1 MLSMYGEQARRCLEV
16 EARAIQSL
24 ISRINGE
31 FDQAIEMILACRGRV
46 VVTGI
51 GKSGL
56 IGRKVSATLAS
67 TGTPSFFLHPSEG
80 LHGDVGMVTGD
91 DIVMAFSNS
100 GDTAELLGLLPALK
114 RIGARIIAM
123 CGRPGGMLVRN
134 ADLFLNIGVAE
145 EACPLG
151 LTPTASTTA
160 ALAMGDAIA
169 MALLSARKFTAEDF
183 AVFHPGG
190 ALGQK
195 LLTVADHMHKGG
207 DNPVIAAGKTVREA
221 LFVITA
227 KGLGAA
233 SVTSEDGTLLGIITD
248 GDIRRGFE
256 KGNDFLDQK
265 VEAFMTRTP
274 RTISPEKLAATAL
287 HLMEAHRPRPIT
299 VLPVVD
305 DGMKSVGMLHITD
318 LLRRGMV

>member
-1 MLSMYGEQARRCLEV
+1 MYGEQARRCLAV
-16 EARAIQSL
+16 EARAIEQL
-24 ISRINGE
+24 MDRINGE
-31 FDQAIEMILACRGRV
+31 FDQAVGMILECRGRI

-80 LHGDVGMVTGD
+80 LHGDVGMVTGED
-91 DIVMAFSNS
+91 VVLAISNS

-123 CGRPGGMLVRN
+123 CGRRGGALVQN
-134 ADLFLNIGVAE
+134 ADLFLDVGVE
-145 EACPLG
+145 REACPLG

-160 ALAMGDAIA
+160 ALAMGDALA
-169 MALLSARKFTAEDF
+169 MALLSARQFSAEDF

-195 LLTVADHMHKGG
+195 LLTVADHMHKDD
-207 DNPVIAAGKTVREA
+207 DNPLIEAGKTVREA

-227 KGLGAA
+227 KGLGVA
-233 SVTSEDGTLLGIITD
+233 SVISPDGMLLGIITD

-256 KGNDFLDQK
+256 KGNDFLDLR
-265 VEAFMTRTP
+265 VEQFMTRTP
-274 RTISPEKLAATAL
+274 RTIGAEELAATAL
-287 HLMEAHRPRPIT
+287 RRLETNLPRPIT

-305 DGMKSVGMLHITD
+305 AAGRPMGMLHITD

>member
-1 MLSMYGEQARRCLEV
+1 MHGEQARRCLSI
-16 EARAIQSL
+16 EARAVESL
-24 ISRINGE
+24 LARIDGE
-31 FDQAIEMILACRGRV
+31 FDKAVEMILACRGRV

-80 LHGDVGMVTGD
+80 LHGDVGMVTAED
-91 DIVMAFSNS
+91 VVLALSNS
-100 GDTAELLGLLPALK
+100 GDTAEMVGLLPALK

-123 CGRPGGMLVRN
+123 CGRKDSTLVRN
-134 ADLFLNIGVAE
+134 ADLFLDVSVE
-145 EACPLG
+145 QEACPLG

-169 MALLSARKFTAEDF
+169 MALLSARKFSAEDF

-207 DNPVIAAGKTVREA
+207 DNPMIPAGKTVREA

-227 KGLGAA
+227 KGLGAT
-233 SVTSEDGTLLGIITD
+233 SVVSPAGILLGLITD

-256 KGNDFLDQK
+256 KGNDFLDLT
-265 VEAFMTRTP
+265 VEKFMTCTP
-274 RTISPEKLAATAL
+274 RTIGPEELAASAL
-287 HLMEAHRPRPIT
+287 RRMESNIPSPIT

-305 DGMKSVGMLHITD
+305 AQMHPVGMLHLTD

>member
-1 MLSMYGEQARRCLEV
+1 MYGEQARRCLGI
-16 EARAIQSL
+16 EARAIESL
-24 ISRINGE
+24 IARIDGE
-31 FDQAIEMILACRGRV
+31 FDQAIEMILSCKGRV

-56 IGRKVSATLAS
+56 IGRKVAATLAS

-91 DIVMAFSNS
+91 DIVLAISNS
-100 GDTAELLGLLPALK
+100 GDTAELLGLLPALT

-123 CGRPGGMLVRN
+123 CGCRDGALVQN
-134 ADLFLNIGVAE
+134 ADLFLNVGVE
-145 EACPLG
+145 QEACPLG

-169 MALLSARKFTAEDF
+169 MALLSARKFSAEDF

-195 LLTVADHMHKGG
+195 LLTVADHMHKEE
-207 DNPVIAAGKTVREA
+207 DNPVIQAGKSVREA
-221 LFVITA
+221 LFVITS
-227 KGLGAA
+227 KGLGAT
-233 SVTSEDGTLLGIITD
+233 SVITEEGTLLGLITD

-256 KGNDFLDQK
+256 KGNEFLDQK
-265 VEAFMTRTP
+265 VEDFMTRDP
-274 RTISPEKLAATAL
+274 RTIMPEELAAKAL
-287 HLMEAHRPRPIT
+287 HIMESHRPRPVT

-305 DGMKSVGMLHITD
+305 TDQRSIGMLHITD

>member
-1 MLSMYGEQARRCLEV
+1 MYGEQARRCLGI
-16 EARAIQSL
+16 EARAIESL
-24 ISRINGE
+24 IARIDGE
-31 FDQAIEMILACRGRV
+31 FDQAIEMILSCKGRV

-56 IGRKVSATLAS
+56 IGRKVAATLAS

-91 DIVMAFSNS
+91 DIVLAISNS
-100 GDTAELLGLLPALK
+100 GDTAELLGLLPALT

-123 CGRPGGMLVRN
+123 CGCRDGALVQN
-134 ADLFLNIGVAE
+134 ADLFLDVGVE
-145 EACPLG
+145 QEACPLG

-169 MALLSARKFTAEDF
+169 MALLSARKFSAEDF

-195 LLTVADHMHKGG
+195 LLTVADHMHKEE
-207 DNPVIAAGKTVREA
+207 DNPVIHAGKSVREA

-227 KGLGAA
+227 KGLGAT
-233 SVTSEDGTLLGIITD
+233 SVITEQGKLLGLITD

-256 KGNDFLDQK
+256 KGNEFLDQK
-265 VEAFMTRTP
+265 VEDFMTREP
-274 RTISPEKLAATAL
+274 RTIMPGELAAKAL
-287 HLMEAHRPRPIT
+287 HIMESHRPRPVT

-305 DGMKSVGMLHITD
+305 TDQHSIGMLHITD

>member
-1 MLSMYGEQARRCLEV
+1 MHGEQARRCLDI
-16 EARAIQSL
+16 EARAVASL

-31 FDQAIEMILACRGRV
+31 FDKAIEMILACQGRV

-100 GDTAELLGLLPALK
+100 GDTAELLGLLPVLK
-114 RIGARIIAM
+114 RIGARIIAL
-123 CGRPGGMLVRN
+123 CGCKDGILVRN
-134 ADLFLNIGVAE
+134 ADLFLDVAVE
-145 EACPLG
+145 QEACPLG

-169 MALLSARKFTAEDF
+169 MALLSARKFSAEDF

-195 LLTVADHMHKGG
+195 LLTVADHMHKGE
-207 DNPVIAAGKTVREA
+207 DNPVIPAGKTVREA

-227 KGLGAA
+227 KGLGAT
-233 SVTSEDGTLLGIITD
+233 SVIADDGGLLGLITD

-274 RTISPEKLAATAL
+274 RTISPDELAAAAL
-287 HLMEAHRPRPIT
+287 RRMEANKPTPIT
-299 VLPVVD
+299 VLPVINSE
-305 DGMKSVGMLHITD
+305 GCAIGMLHITD

>member
-1 MLSMYGEQARRCLEV
+1 MTLYGEQARLCLEI
-16 EARAIQSL
+16 EADAVKSL

-31 FDQAIEMILACRGRV
+31 FDKAIEMILQCQGRV

-80 LHGDVGMVTGD
+80 LHGDIGMVTGE
-91 DIVMAFSNS
+91 DIVLAFSNS
-100 GDTAELLGLLPALK
+100 GDTAELIGLLPALK
-114 RIGARIIAM
+114 RIGARIIAL
-123 CGRPGGMLVRN
+123 CGREGGVLVQN
-134 ADLFLNIGVAE
+134 ADLFIDVGVE
-145 EACPLG
+145 REACPLG

-160 ALAMGDAIA
+160 ALAMGDAMA
-169 MALLSARKFTAEDF
+169 MALLSARKFSAEDF

-195 LLTVADHMHKGG
+195 LLTVADHMHKGE
-207 DNPVIAAGKTVREA
+207 DNPVIQAGKTVREA

-227 KGLGAA
+227 KGLGAT
-233 SVTSEDGTLLGIITD
+233 SVITKDGVLLGLITD
-248 GDIRRGFE
+248 GDIRRGFV
-256 KGNDFLDQK
+256 KGNDFLDWK
-265 VEAFMTRTP
+265 VEEFMTRTP
-274 RTISPEKLAATAL
+274 RTIRPEELAAAAL
-287 HLMEAHRPRPIT
+287 RRMEANRPTPIT
-299 VLPVVD
+299 VLPVTDSEGKVN
-305 DGMKSVGMLHITD
+305 GMLHITD

>member
-1 MLSMYGEQARRCLEV
+1 MYGEQARRCLGI
-16 EARAIQSL
+16 EARAIESL
-24 ISRINGE
+24 IARIDGE
-31 FDQAIEMILACRGRV
+31 FDQAIEMILSCKGRV

-56 IGRKVSATLAS
+56 IGRKVAATLAS

-91 DIVMAFSNS
+91 DIVLAISNS
-100 GDTAELLGLLPALK
+100 GDTAELLGLLPALT

-123 CGRPGGMLVRN
+123 CGCRDGALVQN
-134 ADLFLNIGVAE
+134 ADLFLDVGVE
-145 EACPLG
+145 QEACPLG

-169 MALLSARKFTAEDF
+169 MALLSARKFSAEDF

-195 LLTVADHMHKGG
+195 LLTVADHMHKEE
-207 DNPVIAAGKTVREA
+207 DNPVIQAGKSVREA
-221 LFVITA
+221 LFVITS
-227 KGLGAA
+227 KGLGAT
-233 SVTSEDGTLLGIITD
+233 SVITEQGKLLGLITD

-256 KGNDFLDQK
+256 KGNEFLDQK
-265 VEAFMTRTP
+265 VEDFMTCDP
-274 RTISPEKLAATAL
+274 RTVMPGELAAKAL
-287 HLMEAHRPRPIT
+287 HIMESHRPRPVT

-305 DGMKSVGMLHITD
+305 TDQHSIGMLHITD

>member
-1 MLSMYGEQARRCLEV
+1 MYGEQARRCLSIEAHAV
-16 EARAIQSL
+16 EAL
-24 ISRINGE
+24 ISRIDGE
-31 FDQAIEMILACRGRV
+31 FDKAIDMILNCRGRI

-80 LHGDVGMVTGD
+80 LHGDVGMVTSE
-91 DIVMAFSNS
+91 DIVLAFSNS
-100 GDTAELLGLLPALK
+100 GDTPELLGLLPALK
-114 RIGARIIAM
+114 RIGARIIAL
-123 CGRPGGMLVRN
+123 CGSRDGILVRN
-134 ADLFLNIGVAE
+134 ADLFLDVGVE
-145 EACPLG
+145 QEACPLG

-169 MALLSARKFTAEDF
+169 IVLLTARKFSAEDF

-190 ALGQK
+190 SLGQK
-195 LLTVADHMHKGG
+195 LLTVADHMHKGEN
-207 DNPVIAAGKTVREA
+207 NPVIAAGKTVKEA

-227 KGLGAA
+227 KGLGAT
-233 SVTSEDGTLLGIITD
+233 SVTEADGTLLGIITD

-256 KGNDFLDQK
+256 KGNDFLDLK
-265 VEAFMTRTP
+265 VEDFMTRTP
-274 RTISPEKLAATAL
+274 RTIGPDELAAAAL
-287 HLMEAHRPRPIT
+287 RRMEANQPTPVT

-305 DGMKSVGMLHITD
+305 SAGCSVGMLHLTD

>member
-1 MLSMYGEQARRCLEV
+1 MHGDQARHCLRL
-16 EARAIQSL
+16 EARAIESL

-31 FDQAIEMILACRGRV
+31 FDQAVEMILACRGRV

-80 LHGDVGMVTGD
+80 LHGDVGMVTSE
-91 DIVMAFSNS
+91 DIVLAFSNS
-100 GDTAELLGLLPALK
+100 GETAELIGLLPALK
-114 RIGARIIAM
+114 RIGARIIAL
-123 CGRPGGMLVRN
+123 CGRAGGTLVHN
-134 ADLFLNIGVAE
+134 ADLFLDVGVE
-145 EACPLG
+145 REACPLG

-160 ALAMGDAIA
+160 ALAMGDALA
-169 MALLSARKFTAEDF
+169 MALLSARKFSAEDF
-183 AVFHPGG
+183 AGFHPGG
-190 ALGQK
+190 SLGQK
-195 LLTVADHMHKGG
+195 LLTVADHMHKAE
-207 DNPVIAAGKTVREA
+207 DNPLIQAGKTVREA

-227 KGLGAA
+227 KGLG
-233 SVTSEDGTLLGIITD
+233 VTSVISPEGKLLGIITD

-256 KGNDFLDQK
+256 KGNDFLDLR
-265 VEAFMTRTP
+265 VEQFMTRTP
-274 RTISPEKLAATAL
+274 RTIGPGELAAAAL
-287 HLMEAHRPRPIT
+287 RRMEINQPRPIT

-305 DGMKSVGMLHITD
+305 EAGSSVGMLHLTD

>member
-1 MLSMYGEQARRCLEV
+1 MYGEQARRCLGI
-16 EARAIQSL
+16 EARAIESL
-24 ISRINGE
+24 IARIDGE
-31 FDQAIEMILACRGRV
+31 FDQAIEMILSCKGRV

-80 LHGDVGMVTGD
+80 LHGDVGMVTGE
-91 DIVMAFSNS
+91 DIVLAISNS
-100 GDTAELLGLLPALK
+100 GDTAELIGLLPALT

-123 CGRPGGMLVRN
+123 CGCRKGALVHN
-134 ADLFLNIGVAE
+134 ADLFLNVGVE
-145 EACPLG
+145 QEACPLG

-169 MALLSARKFTAEDF
+169 MALLSARKFSAEDF

-195 LLTVADHMHKGG
+195 LLTVADHMHKEE
-207 DNPVIAAGKTVREA
+207 DNPVIQAGKSVREA
-221 LFVITA
+221 LFVITS
-227 KGLGAA
+227 KGLGAT
-233 SVTSEDGTLLGIITD
+233 SVITEEGTLLGLITD

-256 KGNDFLDQK
+256 KGNEFLDQK
-265 VEAFMTRTP
+265 VEDFMTRDP
-274 RTISPEKLAATAL
+274 RTIMPGELVAKAL
-287 HLMEAHRPRPIT
+287 HIMESHRPRPVT

-305 DGMKSVGMLHITD
+305 TDRHSIGMLHITD

>member
-1 MLSMYGEQARRCLEV
+1 MYGEQARRCLEI
-16 EARAIQSL
+16 EAGAVKSL

-31 FDQAIEMILACRGRV
+31 FDKAIEMILQCQGRV

-80 LHGDVGMVTGD
+80 LHGDIGMVTGE
-91 DIVMAFSNS
+91 DIVLAFSNS
-100 GDTAELLGLLPALK
+100 GDTAELIGLLPALK
-114 RIGARIIAM
+114 RIGARIIAL
-123 CGRPGGMLVRN
+123 CGREGGTLVQN
-134 ADLFLNIGVAE
+134 ADLFIDVGVE
-145 EACPLG
+145 REACPLG

-160 ALAMGDAIA
+160 ALAMGDAMA
-169 MALLSARKFTAEDF
+169 MALLSARKFSAEDF

-195 LLTVADHMHKGG
+195 LLTVADHMHKGE
-207 DNPVIAAGKTVREA
+207 DNPVILTGKTVREA

-227 KGLGAA
+227 KGLGAT
-233 SVTSEDGTLLGIITD
+233 SVITEDGVLQGLITD
-248 GDIRRGFE
+248 GDIRRGFA
-256 KGNDFLDQK
+256 KGNDFLDWK
-265 VEAFMTRTP
+265 VEEFMTRTP
-274 RTISPEKLAATAL
+274 RTIRPEELAAAAL
-287 HLMEAHRPRPIT
+287 RRMEANRPTPIT
-299 VLPVVD
+299 VLPVTD
-305 DGMKSVGMLHITD
+305 SDGKVNGMLHITD

>member
-1 MLSMYGEQARRCLEV
+1 MHGEQARHCLRL
-16 EARAIQSL
+16 EARAIEAL

-31 FDQAIEMILACRGRV
+31 FERAVEMILSCLGRV

-91 DIVMAFSNS
+91 DIVLAFSSS
-100 GDTAELLGLLPALK
+100 GETAELIGLLPVLK
-114 RIGARIIAM
+114 RIGARIIAF
-123 CGRPGGMLVRN
+123 CGRPGGTLVCN
-134 ADLFLNIGVAE
+134 ADLYLDVGVE
-145 EACPLG
+145 QEACPLG

-160 ALAMGDAIA
+160 ALAMGDALA
-169 MALLSARKFTAEDF
+169 MALLSARKFSAEDF

-195 LLTVADHMHKGG
+195 LLTVADHMHKDD
-207 DNPVIAAGKTVREA
+207 DNPLIEAGKTVREA

-227 KGLGAA
+227 KGLGVA
-233 SVTSEDGTLLGIITD
+233 SVISPDGMLLGIITD

-256 KGNDFLDQK
+256 KGNDFLDLR
-265 VEAFMTRTP
+265 VEQFMTRTP
-274 RTISPEKLAATAL
+274 RTIGAEELAATAL
-287 HLMEAHRPRPIT
+287 RRLETNLPRPIT

-305 DGMKSVGMLHITD
+305 AAGRPMGMLHITD
-318 LLRRGMV
+318 LLRRGML

>member
-1 MLSMYGEQARRCLEV
+1 MHGDQARHCLRL
-16 EARAIQSL
+16 EAQAIESL
-24 ISRINGE
+24 IERINGE
-31 FDQAIEMILACRGRV
+31 FDQAVEMILACRGRV

-80 LHGDVGMVTGD
+80 LHGDVGMVTGE
-91 DIVMAFSNS
+91 DIVLAFSNS
-100 GDTAELLGLLPALK
+100 GETAEMLGLLPALK

-123 CGRPGGMLVRN
+123 CGRPGGTLVQN
-134 ADLFLNIGVAE
+134 ADLYLDVGVE
-145 EACPLG
+145 QEACPLG

-160 ALAMGDAIA
+160 ALAMGDALA
-169 MALLSARKFTAEDF
+169 MALLSARKFSAEDF

-190 ALGQK
+190 SLGQK
-195 LLTVADHMHKGG
+195 LLTVADHMHKAE
-207 DNPVIAAGKTVREA
+207 DNPLIQAGKTVREA

-227 KGLGAA
+227 KGLGVA
-233 SVTSEDGTLLGIITD
+233 SVVAVDGKLLGIITD

-256 KGNDFLDQK
+256 KGNDFLDLK
-265 VEAFMTRTP
+265 VEQFMTRTP
-274 RTISPEKLAATAL
+274 RTIGPGELAAAAL
-287 HLMEAHRPRPIT
+287 RRMEINQPRPIT

-305 DGMKSVGMLHITD
+305 EAGISLGMLHITD

>member
-1 MLSMYGEQARRCLEV
+1 MYGEQARRCLGI
-16 EARAIQSL
+16 EARAIESL
-24 ISRINGE
+24 IARIDGE
-31 FDQAIEMILACRGRV
+31 FDQAIEMILSCKGRV

-80 LHGDVGMVTGD
+80 LHGDVGMVTGE
-91 DIVMAFSNS
+91 DIVLAISNS
-100 GDTAELLGLLPALK
+100 GDTAELLGLLPALT

-123 CGRPGGMLVRN
+123 CGCRKGALVHN
-134 ADLFLNIGVAE
+134 ADLFLNVGVE
-145 EACPLG
+145 QEACPLG

-169 MALLSARKFTAEDF
+169 MALLSARKFSAEDF

-195 LLTVADHMHKGG
+195 LLTVADHMHKEE
-207 DNPVIAAGKTVREA
+207 DNPVIQAGKSVREA
-221 LFVITA
+221 LFVITS
-227 KGLGAA
+227 KGLGAT
-233 SVTSEDGTLLGIITD
+233 SVITEEGTLLGLITD

-256 KGNDFLDQK
+256 KGNEFLDQK
-265 VEAFMTRTP
+265 VEDFMTRDP
-274 RTISPEKLAATAL
+274 CTIMPEELAAKAL
-287 HLMEAHRPRPIT
+287 HIMESHHPRPVT

-305 DGMKSVGMLHITD
+305 TGQHSIGMLHITD

>member
-1 MLSMYGEQARRCLEV
+1 MYGEQARRCLGI
-16 EARAIQSL
+16 EARAIESL
-24 ISRINGE
+24 IARIDGE
-31 FDQAIEMILACRGRV
+31 FDQAIEMILSCKGRV

-56 IGRKVSATLAS
+56 IGRKVAATLAS

-91 DIVMAFSNS
+91 DIVLAISNS
-100 GDTAELLGLLPALK
+100 GDTAELLGLLPALT

-123 CGRPGGMLVRN
+123 CGCRKGALVHN
-134 ADLFLNIGVAE
+134 ADLFLNVGVE
-145 EACPLG
+145 QEACPLG

-169 MALLSARKFTAEDF
+169 MALLSARKFSAEDF

-195 LLTVADHMHKGG
+195 LLTVADHMHKEE
-207 DNPVIAAGKTVREA
+207 DNPVIHAGKSVREA

-227 KGLGAA
+227 KGLGAT
-233 SVTSEDGTLLGIITD
+233 SVITEQGKLLGLITD

-256 KGNDFLDQK
+256 KGNEFLDQK
-265 VEAFMTRTP
+265 VEDFMTREP
-274 RTISPEKLAATAL
+274 RTIMPGELAAKAL
-287 HLMEAHRPRPIT
+287 HIMESHRPRPVT

-305 DGMKSVGMLHITD
+305 TDQHSIGMLHITD

>member
-1 MLSMYGEQARRCLEV
+1 MHTEQARRCLGI
-16 EARAIQSL
+16 EARAVESL
-24 ISRINGE
+24 IDRIDGE
-31 FDQAIEMILACRGRV
+31 FDKAIEMILSCEGRV

-80 LHGDVGMVTGD
+80 LHGDVGMVTGE

-100 GDTAELLGLLPALK
+100 GDTAEVLGLLPALK
-114 RIGARIIAM
+114 RIGARIIAL
-123 CGRPGGMLVRN
+123 CGRKDGMLVRN
-134 ADLFLNIGVAE
+134 ADLFLDVGVE
-145 EACPLG
+145 QEACPLG

-169 MALLSARKFTAEDF
+169 MALLAARKFTAEDF

-195 LLTVADHMHKGG
+195 LLTVADHMHKGEE
-207 DNPVIAAGKTVREA
+207 NPVIPAGKTVREA

-227 KGLGAA
+227 KGLGAT
-233 SVTSEDGTLLGIITD
+233 SVVADGGKLLGLITD

-265 VEAFMTRTP
+265 VEDFMTRTP
-274 RTISPEKLAATAL
+274 RTISPEELAAAAL
-287 HLMEAHRPRPIT
+287 RRMEANRPTPIT

-305 DGMKSVGMLHITD
+305 SLGCAIGMLHITD

>member
-1 MLSMYGEQARRCLEV
+1 MYGEQARRCLGI
-16 EARAIQSL
+16 EARAIESL
-24 ISRINGE
+24 IARIDGE
-31 FDQAIEMILACRGRV
+31 FDQAIEMILSCKGRV

-56 IGRKVSATLAS
+56 IGRKVAATLAS

-91 DIVMAFSNS
+91 DIVLAISNS
-100 GDTAELLGLLPALK
+100 GDTAELLGLLPALT

-123 CGRPGGMLVRN
+123 CGCRDGALVQN
-134 ADLFLNIGVAE
+134 ADLFLDVGVE
-145 EACPLG
+145 QEACPLG

-169 MALLSARKFTAEDF
+169 MALLSARKFSAEDF

-195 LLTVADHMHKGG
+195 LLTVADHMHKEE
-207 DNPVIAAGKTVREA
+207 DNPVIHAGKSVREA

-227 KGLGAA
+227 KGLGAT
-233 SVTSEDGTLLGIITD
+233 SVITEQGKLLGLITD

-256 KGNDFLDQK
+256 KGNEFLDQK
-265 VEAFMTRTP
+265 VEDFMTREP
-274 RTISPEKLAATAL
+274 RTIMPGELAAKAL
-287 HLMEAHRPRPIT
+287 HIMESHRPRPVT

-305 DGMKSVGMLHITD
+305 TDRHSIGMLHITD

>member
-1 MLSMYGEQARRCLEV
+1 MTLYGEQARLCLEI
-16 EARAIQSL
+16 EADAVKSL

-31 FDQAIEMILACRGRV
+31 FDKAIEMILQCQGRV

-80 LHGDVGMVTGD
+80 LHGDIGMVTGE
-91 DIVMAFSNS
+91 DIVLAFSNS
-100 GDTAELLGLLPALK
+100 GDTAELIGLLPALK
-114 RIGARIIAM
+114 RIGARIIAL
-123 CGRPGGMLVRN
+123 CGREGGVLVQN
-134 ADLFLNIGVAE
+134 ADLFIDVGVE
-145 EACPLG
+145 REACPLG

-160 ALAMGDAIA
+160 ALAMGDAMA
-169 MALLSARKFTAEDF
+169 MALLSARKFSAEDF

-195 LLTVADHMHKGG
+195 LLTVADHMHKGE
-207 DNPVIAAGKTVREA
+207 DNPVIQAGKTVREA

-227 KGLGAA
+227 KGLGAT
-233 SVTSEDGTLLGIITD
+233 SVITEDGVLLGLITD
-248 GDIRRGFE
+248 GDIRRGFV
-256 KGNDFLDQK
+256 KGNDFLDWK
-265 VEAFMTRTP
+265 VEEFMTRTP
-274 RTISPEKLAATAL
+274 RTIRPDELAAAAL
-287 HLMEAHRPRPIT
+287 RRMEANRPTPIT
-299 VLPVVD
+299 VLPVTDSEGKVN
-305 DGMKSVGMLHITD
+305 GMLHITD

>member
-1 MLSMYGEQARRCLEV
+1 MMRYGEQAKNCL
-16 EARAIQSL
+16 
-24 ISRINGE
+24 
-31 FDQAIEMILACRGRV
+31 AIEAKAIEALIGRLDENFDAAIDMILACKGRV

-56 IGRKVSATLAS
+56 IGRKISATLAS
-67 TGTPSFFLHPSEG
+67 TGTPSFFMHPSEG
-80 LHGDVGMVTGD
+80 LHGDVGMVTEE
-91 DIVMAFSNS
+91 DIVLAMSNS
-100 GDTAELLGLLPALK
+100 GDTSELLGLLPPLK

-123 CGRPGGMLVRN
+123 CGRREGTLVRN
-134 ADLFLNIGVAE
+134 ADLFLDVSVLQ

-160 ALAMGDAIA
+160 ALAMGDALA
-169 MALLSARKFTAEDF
+169 MVLLSERNFSAEDF

-195 LLTVADHMHKGG
+195 LLTVADHMRKGA
-207 DNPVIAAGKTVREA
+207 DNPTIPTGKTVREA

-227 KGLGAA
+227 RGVGATA
-233 SVTSEDGTLLGIITD
+233 VVSADGTLQGLITD
-248 GDIRRGFE
+248 GDIRRGFS
-256 KGNDFLDQK
+256 KGNDFLDQN
-265 VEAFMTRTP
+265 VEDFMTRAP
-274 RTISPEKLAATAL
+274 KTIAREELAATAL
-287 HLMEAHRPRPIT
+287 RRMETNLPTPIT

-305 DGMKSVGMLHITD
+305 SCRRSVGMLHITD

>member
-1 MLSMYGEQARRCLEV
+1 MHGEQARRCLAL
-16 EARAIQSL
+16 EAKAIEAML
-24 ISRINGE
+24 SRIDEN
-31 FDQAIEMILACRGRV
+31 FNQVIEMILSCRGRV

-80 LHGDVGMVTGD
+80 LHGDVGMVTHE
-91 DIVMAFSNS
+91 DIVLAFSNS
-100 GDTAELLGLLPALK
+100 GETAEILGLLPALK
-114 RIGARIIAM
+114 RIGAQIIAM
-123 CGRPGGMLVRN
+123 CGRQESSLVRN
-134 ADLFLNIGVAE
+134 ADLFLNVGVAQ

-169 MALLSARKFTAEDF
+169 VALLSARRFSAEDF

-190 ALGQK
+190 SLGQQ
-195 LLTVADHMHKGG
+195 LLTVADAMHAAT
-207 DNPVIAAGKTVREA
+207 DNPTIFLGATVRDA

-227 KGLGAA
+227 KGMGATA
-233 SVTSEDGTLLGIITD
+233 VVSTDGTLQGIITD
-248 GDIRRGFE
+248 GDIRRGFAQ
-256 KGNDFLDQK
+256 GNDFLDQK
-265 VEAFMTRTP
+265 VEEFMTRTP
-274 RTISPEKLAATAL
+274 RTINPEALAQAAL
-287 HLMEAHRPRPIT
+287 RMMESNQPRPVT

-305 DGMKSVGMLHITD
+305 AQRRSVGMLHITD

>member
-1 MLSMYGEQARRCLEV
+1 MYGEQARRCLEI
-16 EARAIQSL
+16 EARAVESL

-31 FDQAIEMILACRGRV
+31 FDRAIGMILDCRGRV

-80 LHGDVGMVTGD
+80 LHGDIGMVTGE
-91 DIVMAFSNS
+91 DIVLAISNS
-100 GDTAELLGLLPALK
+100 GNTAELLGLLPALK
-114 RIGARIIAM
+114 RIGASIIAM
-123 CGRPGGMLVRN
+123 CGSRSGQLVAN
-134 ADLFLNIGVAE
+134 ADLFLDVGVQQ

-160 ALAMGDAIA
+160 ALAMGDALA
-169 MALLSARKFTAEDF
+169 MALLSARRFSAEDF

-195 LLTVADHMHKGG
+195 LLTVADHMHKEA
-207 DNPVIAAGKTVREA
+207 DNPVIPQGKTVREA

-227 KGLGAA
+227 KGLGAT
-233 SVTSEDGTLLGIITD
+233 SVVAPDGKLLGLITD
-248 GDIRRGFE
+248 GDIRRGFA
-256 KGNDFLDQK
+256 KGNSFLDQR
-265 VEAFMTRTP
+265 VEEFMTPDP
-274 RTISPEKLAATAL
+274 RTVTADKLAAAAL
-287 HLMEAHRPRPIT
+287 RIMETHQPRPIT

-305 DGMKSVGMLHITD
+305 ADMRAVGMLHITD

>member
-1 MLSMYGEQARRCLEV
+1 MHREQARQCLLT
-16 EARAIQSL
+16 EARAIESL
-24 ISRINGE
+24 VSRLNGD
-31 FDQAIEMILACRGRV
+31 FDNAVDLILACRGRV

-91 DIVMAFSNS
+91 DIVLAFSSS
-100 GDTAELLGLLPALK
+100 GETAELIGLLPVLK
-114 RIGARIIAM
+114 RIGARIIAF
-123 CGRPGGMLVRN
+123 CGRPGGTLVCN
-134 ADLFLNIGVAE
+134 ADLYLDVGVE
-145 EACPLG
+145 QEACPLG

-160 ALAMGDAIA
+160 ALAMGDALA
-169 MALLSARKFTAEDF
+169 MALLSARKFSAEDF

-195 LLTVADHMHKGG
+195 LLTVADHMHKDD
-207 DNPVIAAGKTVREA
+207 DNPLIEAGKTVREA

-227 KGLGAA
+227 KGLGVA
-233 SVTSEDGTLLGIITD
+233 SVISPDGMLLGIITD

-256 KGNDFLDQK
+256 KGNDFLDLR
-265 VEAFMTRTP
+265 VEQFMTRTP
-274 RTISPEKLAATAL
+274 RTIGAEELAATAL
-287 HLMEAHRPRPIT
+287 RRLETNLPRPIT

-305 DGMKSVGMLHITD
+305 AAGRPMGMLHITD

>member
-1 MLSMYGEQARRCLEV
+1 MYGEQARRCLGI
-16 EARAIQSL
+16 EARAIESL
-24 ISRINGE
+24 IARIDGE
-31 FDQAIEMILACRGRV
+31 FDQAIEMILSCKGRV

-80 LHGDVGMVTGD
+80 LHGDVGMVTGED
-91 DIVMAFSNS
+91 VVLAISNS

-123 CGRPGGMLVRN
+123 CGRRGGALVQN
-134 ADLFLNIGVAE
+134 ADLFLDVGVE
-145 EACPLG
+145 REACPLG

-160 ALAMGDAIA
+160 ALAMGDALA
-169 MALLSARKFTAEDF
+169 MALLSARQFSAEDF

-195 LLTVADHMHKGG
+195 LLTVADHMHAGEN
-207 DNPVIAAGKTVREA
+207 NPVIPEGKSVRDA

-227 KGLGAA
+227 KGLGAT
-233 SVTSEDGTLLGIITD
+233 SVVTREGFLKGLITD
-248 GDIRRGFE
+248 GDIRRGFAR
-256 KGNDFLDQK
+256 GNDFLDQR
-265 VEAFMTRTP
+265 VEEFMTRDP
-274 RTISPEKLAATAL
+274 KTITADKLAAAAL
-287 HLMEAHRPRPIT
+287 HRMETNQPSPIT

-305 DGMKSVGMLHITD
+305 ADGRAVGMLHITD

>member
-1 MLSMYGEQARRCLEV
+1 MYGEQARRCLGI
-16 EARAIQSL
+16 EARAIESL
-24 ISRINGE
+24 IARIDGE
-31 FDQAIEMILACRGRV
+31 FDQAIEMILSCKGRV

-56 IGRKVSATLAS
+56 IGRKVAATLAS

-91 DIVMAFSNS
+91 DIVLAISNS
-100 GDTAELLGLLPALK
+100 GDTAELLGLLPALT

-123 CGRPGGMLVRN
+123 CGCRDGALVQN
-134 ADLFLNIGVAE
+134 ADLFLDVGVE
-145 EACPLG
+145 QEACPLG

-169 MALLSARKFTAEDF
+169 MALLSARKFSAEDF

-195 LLTVADHMHKGG
+195 LLTVADHMHKEE
-207 DNPVIAAGKTVREA
+207 DNPVIHAGKSVREA

-227 KGLGAA
+227 KGLGAT
-233 SVTSEDGTLLGIITD
+233 SVITEQGKLLGLITD
-248 GDIRRGFE
+248 GDIRRGVE
-256 KGNDFLDQK
+256 TGNEFLDQK
-265 VEAFMTRTP
+265 VEDFMTREP
-274 RTISPEKLAATAL
+274 RTIMPGELAAKAL
-287 HLMEAHRPRPIT
+287 HIMESHRPRPVT

-305 DGMKSVGMLHITD
+305 TDQHSIGMLHITD

>member
-1 MLSMYGEQARRCLEV
+1 MYGEQARHCLRL
-16 EARAIQSL
+16 EARAIEAL

-31 FDQAIEMILACRGRV
+31 FDRAVEMILSCQGRV

-91 DIVMAFSNS
+91 DIVLAFSNS
-100 GDTAELLGLLPALK
+100 GETAELIGLLPALK
-114 RIGARIIAM
+114 RIGARIIAF
-123 CGRPGGMLVRN
+123 CGRPGGTLVCN
-134 ADLFLNIGVAE
+134 ADLYLDVGVE
-145 EACPLG
+145 QEACPLG

-160 ALAMGDAIA
+160 ALAMGDALA
-169 MALLSARKFTAEDF
+169 MALLSARKFSAEDF

-195 LLTVADHMHKGG
+195 LLTVADHMHKDG
-207 DNPVIAAGKTVREA
+207 DNPLIASGKTVREA

-227 KGLGAA
+227 KGLGVA
-233 SVTSEDGTLLGIITD
+233 SIISPDGRLLGIITD

-256 KGNDFLDQK
+256 KGNDFLDLK
-265 VEAFMTRTP
+265 VEQFMTRTP
-274 RTISPEKLAATAL
+274 RTIGPEELAAAAL
-287 HLMEAHRPRPIT
+287 RRMETNLPRPIT

-305 DGMKSVGMLHITD
+305 DAGRPVGMLHITD

>member
-1 MLSMYGEQARRCLEV
+1 MYGDQARRCLGI
-16 EARAIQSL
+16 EARAIESL
-24 ISRINGE
+24 ISRIDGE
-31 FDQAIEMILACRGRV
+31 FDQAIEMILSCKGRV

-80 LHGDVGMVTGD
+80 LHGDVGMVTGE
-91 DIVMAFSNS
+91 DIVLAISNS
-100 GDTAELLGLLPALK
+100 GDTAELLGLLPALT

-123 CGRPGGMLVRN
+123 CGCRKGALVHN
-134 ADLFLNIGVAE
+134 ADLFLNVGVE
-145 EACPLG
+145 QEACPLG

-169 MALLSARKFTAEDF
+169 MALLSARKFSAEDF

-195 LLTVADHMHKGG
+195 LLTVADHMHKEE
-207 DNPVIAAGKTVREA
+207 DNPVIHAGKSVREA

-227 KGLGAA
+227 KGLGAT
-233 SVTSEDGTLLGIITD
+233 SVITEQGKLLGLITD

-256 KGNDFLDQK
+256 KGNEFLDQK
-265 VEAFMTRTP
+265 VEDFMTREP
-274 RTISPEKLAATAL
+274 RTIMPGELAAKAL
-287 HLMEAHRPRPIT
+287 HIMESHRPRPVT

-305 DGMKSVGMLHITD
+305 TDQHSIGMLHITD